1 MLYYNKHTNW
11 EIFMIDK
18 NVIEL
23 LIKRGFRFIGCNQP
37 DIGIF
42 FKPESPTD
50 LDVCILASF
59 TDGHIYSSLHLTN
72 IYEEVERKFI
82 FNGYRNINCHFI
94 VFTDNMDR
102 DRILADSN
110 LSIWLVDTLMNR
122 IIIYENQPEDFQ
134 SLRSELENIIST
146 PQKKPKK
153 KPAFIPFMTIAL
165 IAINVIVFIIMEIL
179 GDTTSSAFMDN
190 HGAMSWRHL
199 FEDYQF
205 YRLIT
210 CVFLHFGIEHLINN
224 MLTLAVIGNEV
235 ERVIGHVKFIV
246 IYLSS
251 GIGASFISAVYN
263 MNVNTNLYIISAGAS
278 GAIFGILGSLLVISL
293 LYRSVRANIKPS
305 SVIIIAVLSILN
317 GYMNYG
323 IDNVA
328 HVGGLLFGIIIT
340 FISCLCT
347 KSVIK

>member
-1 MLYYNKHTNW
+1 
-11 EIFMIDK
+11 MIDK

-42 FKPESPTD
+42 FKDDSPNE
-50 LDVCILASF
+50 LNVCILASF

-72 IYEEVERKFI
+72 IYEEVERKLI
-82 FNGYRNINCHFI
+82 FNGYRNIKCHFI

-110 LSIWLVDTLMNR
+110 LSIWFIDTLMNR
-122 IIIYENQPEDFQ
+122 IIIFENQPEDFL
-134 SLRSELENIIST
+134 SLKNDLENIISLPKENT
-146 PQKKPKK
+146 KKRLSS
-153 KPAFIPFMTIAL
+153 IPFMTIGL
-165 IAINVIVFIIMEIL
+165 IAINIIIFIIMEIL
-179 GDTTSSAFMDN
+179 GDTSNSLFMAK
-190 HGAMSWRHL
+190 HGAMSWHLL
-199 FEDYQF
+199 FEEHQF

-210 CVFLHFGIEHLINN
+210 CIFLHFGIEHLLNN
-224 MLTLAVIGNEV
+224 MITLAVIGNEV
-235 ERVIGHVKFIV
+235 EGVIGHTKFIM
-246 IYLSS
+246 IYLLS

-293 LYRSVRANIKPS
+293 LYRNIRANLKPS
-305 SVIIIAVLSILN
+305 NIIIIAVLSILN

-328 HVGGLLFGIIIT
+328 HIGGLLFGIIIT
-340 FISCLCT
+340 FISCLCS
-347 KSVIK
+347 KNVIK